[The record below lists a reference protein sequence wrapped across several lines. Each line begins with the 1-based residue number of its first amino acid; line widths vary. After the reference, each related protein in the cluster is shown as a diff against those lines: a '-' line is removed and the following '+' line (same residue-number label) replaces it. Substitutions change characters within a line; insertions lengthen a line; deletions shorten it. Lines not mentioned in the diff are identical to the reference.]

1 MRAMT
6 TRNRR
11 KLRTGVVTS
20 AARDKTIT
28 VEVTASK
35 RHRAYDK
42 VVPTRSRFH
51 VHDEENAAS
60 VGDTVQI
67 METKPL
73 SKTKRWRLLEIVEKA
88 R

>member
-1 MRAMT
+1 MSA
-6 TRNRR
+6 RNRR

-35 RHRAYDK
+35 RHRFYDK
-42 VVPTRSRFH
+42 VIPTRSRFH
-51 VHDEENAAS
+51 VHDEQNAAS

-73 SKTKRWRLLEIVEKA
+73 SKTKRWRLIDIVEKA